1 MIRVLLT
8 DDHTILRDGIRAL
21 LSLQPDLQV
30 VGEAGNGQELL
41 ELLASTPADVVLMD
55 INMPVMD
62 GFTTMGH
69 LREQYPE
76 LRVLVLSMLDHEN
89 YVHRMLGAGAHGYV
103 LKNADITE
111 ISHAIRTVAAGRL
124 FLCTELGLDLLN
136 KLVRTSVGVVA
147 EGSRMKS
154 GDLSKRELEV
164 LHLISEGLTNAEI
177 ADQLFTSKRT
187 IETHRQNIIEKT
199 QTKNTAALIKFAAS
213 NGLLDH

>member
-21 LSLQPDLQV
+21 LMLQPDLEV

-41 ELLASTPADVVLMD
+41 SLLEHTSADVVLMD
-55 INMPVMD
+55 SNMPVMD

-69 LREQYPE
+69 LRERYPA

-89 YVHRMLGAGAHGYV
+89 YVHRMLEAGALGYV

-111 ISHAIRTVAAGRL
+111 ISHGIRTVAAGRP
-124 FLCTELGLDLLN
+124 FLCTELGLDMLN
-136 KLVRTSVGVVA
+136 KLVRTTVA
-147 EGSRMKS
+147 VSEGSRLKT

-164 LHLISEGLTNAEI
+164 LHLIAEGLTNAEI

-199 QTKNTAALIKFAAS
+199 QTKNTAALIKFAVS
-213 NGLLDH
+213 NGLLGQ